1 MKSFIEDGTVVAI
14 QLRDEKEIFGEWKG
28 IVWDYEETLSDGIS
42 TAEVRG
48 ECASKYIKIGR
59 TCQVVTTHIQTQG
72 GIIPQKTLIKVA
84 ENGAF
89 LDEVLVKE
97 TNILLIKTL
106 VAGSG
111 LYNLFL
117 QATTGLPTPGGGNTP
132 GTPGIP
138 PAMGGIGL
146 SS

>member
-1 MKSFIEDGTVVAI
+1 MKSFIENGTVVAI
-14 QLRDEKEIFGEWKG
+14 QLKDEKEVFGEWKG
-28 IVWDYEETLSDGIS
+28 IVWDYEETLSDGVS

-59 TCQVVTTHIQTQG
+59 TCQVVTTHVQTQG
-72 GIIPQKTLIKVA
+72 GIIPQKTLIRVA
-84 ENGAF
+84 ENGTF

-97 TNILLIKTL
+97 TNVLLIKTL
-106 VAGSG
+106 VKGSG
-111 LYNLFL
+111 LYNIFL
-117 QATTGLPTPGGGNTP
+117 QATTELPGGGN
-132 GTPGIP
+132 TPGIP